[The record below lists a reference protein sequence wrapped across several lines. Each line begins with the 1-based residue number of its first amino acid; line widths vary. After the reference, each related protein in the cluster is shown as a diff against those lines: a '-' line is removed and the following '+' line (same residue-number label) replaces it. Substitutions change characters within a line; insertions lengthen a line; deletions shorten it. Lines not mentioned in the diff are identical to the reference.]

1 MNIYF
6 EGGAT
11 KKLKPLTKIKGAI
24 KLSAIG
30 DALGWITEFE
40 KSTDS
45 LKQKYDA
52 ERIENFLAWEKRVGG
67 RFWGHN
73 EKIESGAYSDDTQ
86 LTLSV
91 ARSIQNDGKVDHEYF
106 AEIELPS
113 WLEYARGAGRT
124 IKTSARKIQRKSA
137 SWYNNFYSIKKK
149 NGRFNYIDSGANGAA
164 MRILPIALVNI
175 GNHKQ
180 MYNDIFA
187 NSIVTHGHPRAIIGA
202 LLYGISIQKIILYRK
217 EDFDPIQFLTQLGN
231 NIEKDLSLDNV
242 DDKNIKKW
250 ANKWSK
256 EKQENFRVAYD
267 KVIDEVLVHLRK
279 VYYQL
284 KTTKYKDL
292 LSELGCYNP
301 ATSGSGIATVIA
313 GIYLALK
320 NTKEPKEALL
330 DAVNSLGAD
339 TDSIAAFAG
348 GLIGSLHGHN
358 IIPEKWRE
366 VQDMNYLDKV
376 AERIYSIGFE
386 DHPNINSIDFT
397 KNDFLSNNGKII
409 ERFKSL
415 GFEEGSQIE
424 YIPLGTGKI
433 SNREIVDSFKKGK
446 STVIYKVEF
455 DNGQLCTFSYLI
467 DNKNSS

>member
-1 MNIYF
+1 M
-6 EGGAT
+6 
-11 KKLKPLTKIKGAI
+11 KPLTKIKGAI

-40 KSTDS
+40 KSAES
-45 LKQKYDA
+45 LKQRYNT
-52 ERIENFLAWEKRVGG
+52 ERIENFLPWEKKVGG

-91 ARSIQNDGKVDHEYF
+91 ARSIKNDGKVDHEYF
-106 AEIELPS
+106 AEIELPA
-113 WLEYARGAGRT
+113 WLDYARGAGRT

-137 SWYNNFYSIKKK
+137 SWHNNFYSIKKK

-202 LLYGISIQKIILYRK
+202 LLYGVSIHKIILYRK
-217 EDFDPIQFLTQLGN
+217 DDFDPIQFLTQLGN
-231 NIEKDLSLDNV
+231 SIEKDLSLDNV

-267 KVIDEVLVHLRK
+267 KVVDEVLVHLRK
-279 VYYQL
+279 VYSQL
-284 KTTKYKDL
+284 KTEKYKDL
-292 LSELGCYNP
+292 LTELGCYNP
-301 ATSGSGIATVIA
+301 ATSGSGVATVIA

-320 NTKEPKEALL
+320 NIHEPNEAILE
-330 DAVNSLGAD
+330 AVNSLRAD
-339 TDSIAAFAG
+339 TDSIAAFTG
-348 GLIGSLHGHN
+348 GLVGSLHGHN
-358 IIPEKWRE
+358 IIPEKWKE
-366 VQDMNYLDKV
+366 VQDINYLDKI
-376 AERIYSIGFE
+376 AETIYDIGFE
-386 DHPNINSIDFT
+386 NQAIEKHIDFT
-397 KNDFLSNNGKII
+397 KNDFHKNNKEVIKK
-409 ERFKSL
+409 FKNL
-415 GFEEGSQIE
+415 NFESDSQIE
-424 YIPLGTGKI
+424 YLPLGIGKI
-433 SNREIVDSFKKGK
+433 KSRNIVDSFKKGK
-446 STVIYKVEF
+446 STVIYKVDFEI
-455 DNGQLCTFSYLI
+455 GQLCTFSYVI
-467 DNKNSS
+467 DDDIIA